1 MMLLEK
7 CSNMLTSYRGR
18 EKSRHFDVIPGIG
31 VGNLRF
37 GMGQD
42 EARSI
47 AGDPSK
53 ARLAE
58 SACVSPLGDR
68 LAGRAV
74 GGRLQD
80 DQRRQDVERVESDVL
95 FHAAVS
101 RAAGF
106 GA

>member
-58 SACVSPLGDR
+58 SACVSPLG
-68 LAGRAV
+68 GSI
-74 GGRLQD
+74 GWTS
-80 DQRRQDVERVESDVL
+80 RRRTP
-95 FHAAVS
+95 S
-101 RAAGF
+101 R
-106 GA
+106 